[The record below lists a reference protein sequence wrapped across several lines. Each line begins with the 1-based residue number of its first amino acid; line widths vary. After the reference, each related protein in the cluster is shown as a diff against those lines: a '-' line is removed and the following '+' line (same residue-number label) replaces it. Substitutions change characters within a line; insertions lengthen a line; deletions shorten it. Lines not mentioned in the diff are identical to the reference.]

1 MALDTRTGTHAWSSP
16 GATQQFFGL
25 GEDVNTLLPLT
36 IVGIVSGCIYAI
48 SATGLV
54 VTYTTT
60 GIFNFAHG
68 AVGMVAAFA
77 FWQLSVHW
85 HLGEPLAFL
94 IVLFVIAPL
103 MGAIVERVLMRPI
116 RGATLD
122 VTLTTTLGLL
132 LFGIGLATVVWDPKK
147 PRLLSQFFRGNS
159 VKLFGVV
166 VTAHQI
172 TVVVAAVLVA
182 IVLRL
187 FLYRSRPGT
196 ALRAVVDNPEL
207 TGLTGA
213 SPARYGQLGWVIG
226 AVLAALA
233 GMLLAPLIT
242 LDIQTLT
249 LLVINGY
256 AAAMVG
262 RMRNIPLTFAGG
274 LGLGLLE
281 SYLVGYLPVG
291 TWLSTV
297 KPALPMAFLF
307 LILIVL
313 PEQRIE
319 TKTSSLRSPRVARLW
334 ESVIA
339 GAALVVIA
347 VIVAPRL
354 SAANLVT
361 ASHGVALGLIML
373 SLVLLVGYGGQ
384 VSLCQM
390 TFAGLGAFA
399 MGKVAGG
406 HSWWGILA
414 AIGLSAA
421 VGALVALPALRLRG
435 LYLALA
441 TLAFASAMDVAFF
454 SQHDFGTIG
463 RVSLLGTSLHS
474 NTRYLVFLCALFAL
488 MSIGLLALR
497 RAPFGRRLTAMADSP
512 AASATL
518 GMNLVATKLIVFAAS
533 AGLAGFAG
541 ALYAGQQGLVGA
553 ADFQLLLSLTL
564 LLLAVVYGVRTTT
577 GMLFAGLTFAIIP
590 VLQSHIPALRDL
602 LYLAT
607 GLAAIAIV
615 RNPNG
620 AFGGHSPLQARRDKK
635 AAAAAKTGVA
645 QAAADVSVDSKVEV
659 A

>member
-1 MALDTRTGTHAWSSP
+1 MS
-16 GATQQFFGL
+16 
-25 GEDVNTLLPLT
+25 TLLPLT
-36 IVGIVSGCIYAI
+36 IVGVVTGCIYAI
-48 SATGLV
+48 TATGLV

-68 AVGMVAAFA
+68 AVGMIAAFA
-77 FWQLSVHW
+77 YWQLSVRW
-85 HLGEPLAFL
+85 GLPEPLAFV
-94 IVLFVIAPL
+94 IVLLVIAPL
-103 MGAIVERVLMRPI
+103 IGAIIERVLMRPL

-132 LFGIGLATVVWDPKK
+132 LFLIGLATVVWNPQT
-147 PRLLSQFFRGNS
+147 PRLLYQFFRGNQ

-182 IVLRL
+182 VVLRL

-207 TGLTGA
+207 TGLAGA

-262 RMRNIPLTFAGG
+262 RLRNIPLTFAGG
-274 LGLGLLE
+274 LALGLLT

-297 KPALPMAFLF
+297 QPTVPMAFLF
-307 LILIVL
+307 IVLIVL
-313 PEQRIE
+313 PERRIE
-319 TKTSSLRSPRVARLW
+319 TKLTSARPPRVARLW
-334 ESVIA
+334 ESVAA
-339 GAALVVIA
+339 GAVLVVIA
-347 VIVAPRL
+347 IIVGPRL

-361 ASHGVALGLIML
+361 ATHGVALGLIML

-390 TFAGLGAFA
+390 AFAGLGAFA
-399 MGKVAGG
+399 MGKVSSG

-421 VGALVALPALRLRG
+421 VGALVALPTLRLRG

-441 TLAFASAMDVAFF
+441 TLAFASAMDTAFF
-454 SQHDFGTIG
+454 ANQHTFGLSGSLSVG
-463 RVSLLGTSLHS
+463 RLSLFGLSLHS
-474 NTRYLVFLCALFAL
+474 NTRYLVFLCVVFSLVA
-488 MSIGLLALR
+488 IGLLALR
-497 RAPFGRRLTAMADSP
+497 RSPFGRRLTALADSP

-541 ALYAGQQGLVGA
+541 ALYGGQQGLVGA

-564 LLLAVVYGVRTTT
+564 LLLAVVWGIRTTT
-577 GMLFAGLTFAIIP
+577 GMLFAGLVFAIFP
-590 VLQSHIPALRDL
+590 VLQSHVSSLRDL
-602 LYLAT
+602 LYLGT
-607 GLAAIAIV
+607 GLAAIGIG

-620 AFGGHSPLQARRDKK
+620 AFGGNTPLQQRRDKR
-635 AAAAAKTGVA
+635 AAAAAKLALA
-645 QAAADVSVDSKVEV
+645 QASEDAGAESKVEV

>member
-1 MALDTRTGTHAWSSP
+1 M
-16 GATQQFFGL
+16 
-25 GEDVNTLLPLT
+25 NTLLPLT

-48 SATGLV
+48 TATGLV

-77 FWQLSVHW
+77 YWQLAVHW
-85 HLGEPLAFL
+85 HLKEPLAFL
-94 IVLFVIAPL
+94 IVLLVLAPL
-103 MGAIVERVLMRPI
+103 MGAVIERVLMRPI

-132 LFGIGLATVVWDPKK
+132 LFGIGLATVIWDPKK

-172 TVVVAAVLVA
+172 TVVAAAILVA
-182 IVLRL
+182 VVLRL
-187 FLYRSRPGT
+187 YLYRSRSGT

-226 AVLAALA
+226 AMLAALA

-262 RMRNIPLTFAGG
+262 RLRNIPLTFVGG
-274 LGLGLLE
+274 LALGLLE

-297 KPALPMAFLF
+297 KPTVPMAFLF
-307 LILIVL
+307 LVLIVI
-313 PEQRIE
+313 PERRIE
-319 TKTSSLRSPRVARLW
+319 GKTSSLRSPRVARLW

-339 GAALVVIA
+339 GAVLVVIA
-347 VIVAPRL
+347 ILVAPHL
-354 SAANLVT
+354 SPANLVT
-361 ASHGVALGLIML
+361 ANHGVALGIIML

-390 TFAGLGAFA
+390 TFAGVGAFA
-399 MGKVAGG
+399 MGKVASG
-406 HSWWGILA
+406 HSWWGLLF

-441 TLAFASAMDVAFF
+441 TLAFASAMDTAFF
-454 SQHDFGTIG
+454 ANQHTFGTSGSLNVG
-463 RVSLLGTSLHS
+463 RLSIFGLSLHS
-474 NTRYLVFLCALFAL
+474 NTRYLVFLAAVFAL
-488 MSIGLLALR
+488 VSIGLLALR

-512 AASATL
+512 PASATL
-518 GMNLVATKLIVFAAS
+518 GMNLVATKLIVFAVS

-541 ALYAGQQGLVGA
+541 ALYGGQQSLVGA

-564 LLLAVVYGVRTTT
+564 LLLAVVWGIRTTT
-577 GMLFAGLTFAIIP
+577 GMLFAGLLFAIFP
-590 VLQSHIPALRDL
+590 VLQSHVPALRDL
-602 LYLAT
+602 LYLGT
-607 GLAAIAIV
+607 GLAAIGIG

-620 AFGGHSPLQARRDKK
+620 AFGGNTPLQQRRDKK
-635 AAAAAKTGVA
+635 AAAASKAAVA
-645 QAAADVSVDSKVEV
+645 QAEAEVGVESKVEV